1 LDKYK
6 HQENFDPEEQE
17 EERDRRLHPITLAS
31 IAHYNLARI
40 HPFED
45 GNGRGA
51 RILMNLILMRNKYY
65 PAIIKREDRIEYIT
79 TLNQANDGDIFPFL
93 VLVANSV
100 LETERIIYLDSK
112 IMMEEE

>member
-1 LDKYK
+1 LLPNLLVK
-6 HQENFDPEEQE
+6 HNFYD
-17 EERDRRLHPITLAS
+17 IKS
-31 IAHYNLARI
+31 
-40 HPFED
+40 
-45 GNGRGA
+45 GA
-51 RILMNLILMRNKYY
+51 LTPQICQLYY
-65 PAIIKREDRIEYIT
+65 PAIIKREDRTEYIT